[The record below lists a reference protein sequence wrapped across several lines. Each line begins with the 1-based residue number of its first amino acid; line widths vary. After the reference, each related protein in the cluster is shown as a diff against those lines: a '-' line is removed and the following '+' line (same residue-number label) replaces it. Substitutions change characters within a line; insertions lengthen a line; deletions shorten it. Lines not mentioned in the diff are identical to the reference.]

1 MGIGGLPVGP
11 RPGLTQPGQVG
22 QGRAAA
28 GAYRYRVPGGERG
41 GGVGVEMASAWSG
54 LGASVTLLAQ
64 ADGLLPRME
73 PFAGELV
80 GRALAEA
87 GADVRFSSPSPRCT
101 VRAAPAP
108 SA

>member
-1 MGIGGLPVGP
+1 
-11 RPGLTQPGQVG
+11 
-22 QGRAAA
+22 
-28 GAYRYRVPGGERG
+28 
-41 GGVGVEMASAWSG
+41 MASAWSG

-87 GADVRFSSPSPRCT
+87 GADVRFSST
-101 VRAAPAP
+101 VTAVHRPGGTGP
-108 SA
+108 VTLTLEGGDELPGLLT